1 MQILRLVRDKWDDRF
16 LEMAKLV
23 ASWSKDPSTQVGAV
37 LVRPDKS
44 VLSVGFNG
52 LPRGIEDREELLAD
66 REYKYARIVHAEL
79 NAILAAA
86 ERPAG
91 CTLYVWPLPPC
102 SPCSAHIIQ
111 AGIVRVVAPAPSP
124 ARPEWLSSAKAGSD
138 MLRQAGV
145 ECDWYSRASV
155 GISDT
160 PPSEPRH
167 RSPATR
173 DKILNGVAL
182 AAAPL
187 AMLAYVAY
195 LWAKQ

>member
-52 LPRGIEDREELLAD
+52 LPRGVEDREELLAD
-66 REYKYARIVHAEL
+66 REYKYARIIHAEL

-86 ERPAG
+86 ERPAR

-102 SPCSAHIIQ
+102 SLCAAHIIQ
-111 AGIVRVVAPAPSP
+111 AGITRVVAPAPSLT
-124 ARPEWLSSAKAGSD
+124 RPEWWDSAKAGSD
-138 MLRQAGV
+138 MLRQVGI
-145 ECDWYSRASV
+145 ECDWYSRTSV
-155 GISDT
+155 GVGEM
-160 PPSEPRH
+160 PPLEPRH
-167 RSPATR
+167 A
-173 DKILNGVAL
+173 
-182 AAAPL
+182 
-187 AMLAYVAY
+187 
-195 LWAKQ
+195 